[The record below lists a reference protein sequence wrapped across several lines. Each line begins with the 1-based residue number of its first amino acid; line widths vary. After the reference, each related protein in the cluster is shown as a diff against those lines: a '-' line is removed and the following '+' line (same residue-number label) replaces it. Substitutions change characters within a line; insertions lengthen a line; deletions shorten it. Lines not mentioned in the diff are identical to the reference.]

1 MCDKVDLITS
11 SDSNDGGVSSPLDV
25 SVAESDKGPC
35 PIRSY
40 NNLESVHTTP
50 ITEAKSFYSVPR
62 GHKYQRG
69 SERCCFRIL

>member
-11 SDSNDGGVSSPLDV
+11 TNSNGGGVSSPLNV
-25 SVAESDKGPC
+25 SVAEPDKGPC

-50 ITEAKSFYSVPR
+50 IAKA
-62 GHKYQRG
+62 
-69 SERCCFRIL
+69 E